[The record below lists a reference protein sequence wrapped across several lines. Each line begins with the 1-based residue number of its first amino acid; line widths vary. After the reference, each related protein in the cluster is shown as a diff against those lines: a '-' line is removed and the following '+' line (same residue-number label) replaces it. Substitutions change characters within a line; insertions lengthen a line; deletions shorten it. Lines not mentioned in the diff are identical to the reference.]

1 MKRITPAS
9 LDNSNERSG
18 TAVAVPG
25 PQVRQKVLI
34 VDDNEAA
41 RTGLAKIL
49 ERADFTVFS
58 AATFAEGRSALTKEQ
73 PDLLIADVRLGEYN
87 GLQLL
92 AGATRPMPAIIVTGY
107 PDPVLEADA
116 RRMGAEY
123 LVKPVSPSALVEL
136 VRSKLSTPQEPIFR
150 PARKWE
156 RKQIS
161 GSLPAKVG
169 NEPAR
174 ILDVSYGGLRLEL
187 ERKPERPVPTSFT
200 LDFPTSGVSVP
211 VDVVWTT
218 RVGEEHWVCGAS
230 VVQIED
236 AAARAWQG
244 LVDAVA

>member
-1 MKRITPAS
+1 
-9 LDNSNERSG
+9 
-18 TAVAVPG
+18 
-25 PQVRQKVLI
+25 
-34 VDDNEAA
+34 
-41 RTGLAKIL
+41 
-49 ERADFTVFS
+49 
-58 AATFAEGRSALTKEQ
+58 
-73 PDLLIADVRLGEYN
+73 
-87 GLQLL
+87 LL
-92 AGATRPMPAIIVTGY
+92 ASATRPTPAIIVTGY

-116 RRMGAEY
+116 RRMGADY

-136 VRSKLSTPQEPIFR
+136 VRTKLSTPQEPIFR

-161 GSLPAKVG
+161 GSLPARVG
-169 NEPAR
+169 DEPAR

-187 ERKPERPVPTSFT
+187 ERRPERPLPTSFT

-230 VVQIED
+230 VVQVED

>member
-1 MKRITPAS
+1 VKRTTPGS
-9 LDNSNERSG
+9 LDNSSERSG

-58 AATFAEGRSALTKEQ
+58 AATFGEGRSALTKEQ

-123 LVKPVSPSALVEL
+123 LVKPISPSALVEL
-136 VRSKLSTPQEPIFR
+136 VRSKLATPPEPIFR

-161 GSLPAKVG
+161 GNLPARVG
-169 NEPAR
+169 DEPAR
-174 ILDVSYGGLRLEL
+174 ILDVSYGGLRFEL